1 MKTFKGT
8 IAKEPKITEKS
19 VFSAIKIDNAEK
31 PIQIVLFINHRP
43 LIIKEVLS
51 NVKIGDEIT
60 VVGKLEK
67 NPRNNENQII
77 IDELYNAQ
85 YVKTK
90 DEYDIDENDFI
101 IGGETKYG
109 TIRKEGNPLKQRLYF
124 TDGEHY
130 WYEDS
135 EIKTPC
141 VF

>member
-8 IAKEPKITEKS
+8 IAKEPKVTEKS
-19 VFSAIKIDNAEK
+19 VFSAIKTDNAER
-31 PIQIVLFINHRP
+31 PIQIVLFTNHRP
-43 LIIKEVLS
+43 AIIKEILS

-85 YVKTK
+85 YIKTK
-90 DEYDIDENDFI
+90 NEYDIDENDFI

-109 TIRKEGNPLKQRLYF
+109 IIQLVEKAKSLPYY

-130 WYEDS
+130 WYEGS
-135 EIKTPC
+135 EMKTPC
-141 VF
+141 SF

>member
-8 IAKEPKITEKS
+8 IAKEPKVTEKS
-19 VFSAIKIDNAEK
+19 VFSAIKTDNAER
-31 PIQIVLFINHRP
+31 PIQIVLFTNHRP
-43 LIIKEVLS
+43 AIIKEILS

-90 DEYDIDENDFI
+90 NEYDIDENDFI

-109 TIRKEGNPLKQRLYF
+109 IIQLVEKAKSLPYY
-124 TDGEHY
+124 TDSEHY
-130 WYEDS
+130 WYEGS
-135 EIKTPC
+135 NIKIPC
-141 VF
+141 NL

>member
-8 IAKEPKITEKS
+8 IAKEPKVTEKS
-19 VFSAIKIDNAEK
+19 VFSAIKTDNASN
-31 PIQIVLFINHRP
+31 PIQIVLFTNHRP
-43 LIIKEVLS
+43 PIIKEILS

-60 VVGKLEK
+60 IIGKLEK

-90 DEYDIDENDFI
+90 DEFDIDENDFI
-101 IGGETKYG
+101 IGNETKYG
-109 TIRKEGNPLKQRLYF
+109 IISKEGNPLKEKIYF

-135 EIKTPC
+135 EIKIPC
-141 VF
+141 SF